1 MRPASKPKQLRVVY
15 AWYIFVMKT
24 GSIERSIG
32 TRLEGKGDFLEVYDQ
47 NQLTLSVQ
55 NSEVIDR
62 CQQDRRV
69 TKAGEQRI
77 KEALG
82 RIASGS

>member
-1 MRPASKPKQLRVVY
+1 MRPASKPKQQRVVY

-32 TRLEGKGDFLEVYDQ
+32 TRLEEKGDFLEVYDQ
-47 NQLTLSVQ
+47 LALTLSVQ
-55 NSEVIDR
+55 KSEVIDQW
-62 CQQDRRV
+62 QQDRRV
-69 TKAGEQRI
+69 TKVGEQRI
-77 KEALG
+77 KEARG